1 MTFQRT
7 LNVAPASRRLSREF
21 QKIPVADQS
30 RREGDAT
37 CFGAFRFAMKSRILF
52 LSSTALLLIM
62 AAGCSKEKPEE
73 PEVSVQVAP
82 VEQASLQRNVAAD
95 AVLFPLQQAAIVPKI
110 SAPVAKFYVKR
121 GSRVHAGELLAT
133 LENKDLAAAAQDTK
147 GAYDQ
152 AQAAYETT
160 TGASLPEEIEK
171 AKFDAQVDKQAYE
184 AEQKVYDSRK
194 ELFAQG
200 ALPRKDFEQAG
211 VNLAQAKSAYEIS
224 QQHLN
229 ALLAIGKQQELKA
242 AAGNLES
249 AKGKYMGAT
258 AQLSYSEIHSPIDGW
273 VTDRPLYPG
282 EMAAAGTPLI
292 TVMDMSQVIARAHIP
307 QEQAALL
314 KVGDKATI
322 ASPDVDQPLEGN
334 VTVVSPALD
343 PNSTTVEVW
352 VQAQNPNRQMKPGS
366 SVHLMITS
374 ATVPNAL
381 VVPAEA
387 VQTNPAGGN
396 FVMLVGADGKAH
408 QTPVKVGVKQDQ
420 EVQVTEGVKPGD
432 KVITAGAYGL
442 PDNTKIKIET
452 AKEPEKEA
460 AHPANKSK
468 GKDDDEK

>member
-1 MTFQRT
+1 M
-7 LNVAPASRRLSREF
+7 ALS
-21 QKIPVADQS
+21 
-30 RREGDAT
+30 
-37 CFGAFRFAMKSRILF
+37 L
-52 LSSTALLLIM
+52 LSV
-62 AAGCSKEKPEE
+62 AGCSKEKTEE
-73 PEVSVQVAP
+73 PEVAVQVAP
-82 VEQASLQRNVAAD
+82 VEQTSLERNVAAD
-95 AVLFPLQQAAIVPKI
+95 AILFPLQQAAIVPKI
-110 SAPVAKFYVKR
+110 SAPVQKFYVKR

-171 AKFDAQVDKQAYE
+171 AKFDAQVNKEAFE

-194 ELFAQG
+194 QLFAQG

-211 VNLAQAKSAYEIS
+211 VALSQAKSAYEIS

-229 ALLAIGKQQELKA
+229 ALLAIGKQQELKS
-242 AAGNLES
+242 AAGQLES
-249 AKGKYMGAT
+249 AKGKYMGAS

-273 VTDRPLYPG
+273 ITDRPLYPG

-292 TVMDMSQVIARAHIP
+292 TVMDLAQVIARAHIP

-314 KVGDKATI
+314 KVGDKASITS
-322 ASPDVDQPLEGN
+322 ADVEKPVDGK

-352 VQAQNPNRQMKPGS
+352 VQAKNPGRQMKPGS
-366 SVHLMITS
+366 SVHLMITAGS
-374 ATVPNAL
+374 VPNAL
-381 VVPAEA
+381 VVPAAA
-387 VQTNPAGGN
+387 VQANPDGGS
-396 FVMLVGADGKAH
+396 FVMLAGADGKAH
-408 QTPVKVGVKQDQ
+408 QAPVKIGVKQDQ
-420 EVQVTEGVKPGD
+420 DVQITEGVKPGD

-460 AHPANKSK
+460 ANPSDKSK

>member
-1 MTFQRT
+1 MQTGRM
-7 LNVAPASRRLSREF
+7 LRLIFVSA
-21 QKIPVADQS
+21 IISLA
-30 RREGDAT
+30 
-37 CFGAFRFAMKSRILF
+37 
-52 LSSTALLLIM
+52 AL
-62 AAGCSKEKPEE
+62 GCSKEKPEE
-73 PEVSVQVAP
+73 PEVAVQVAA
-82 VEQASLQRNVAAD
+82 VRETSLQRSVTAD
-95 AVLFPLQQAAIVPKI
+95 AILFPLQQAAIVPKI
-110 SAPVAKFYVKR
+110 SAPVARFYVKR

-171 AKFDAQVDKQAYE
+171 AKFDAQVNKEAYE

-194 ELFAQG
+194 ELYAQG

-211 VNLAQAKSAYEIS
+211 VGLAQAKSAYEIS

-258 AQLSYSEIHSPIDGW
+258 AQLGYSEIHSPIDGW

-282 EMAAAGTPLI
+282 EMAAAGAPLI

-307 QEQAALL
+307 QEQAAMV
-314 KVGDKATI
+314 KVGDQATI
-322 ASPDVDQPLEGN
+322 ASADVDQPVEGK

-352 VQAQNPNRQMKPGS
+352 VQAKNPNRQMRPGS
-366 SVHLMITS
+366 SVHLVITS

-381 VVPAEA
+381 VIPAEA
-387 VQTNPAGGN
+387 VQANPDGGN
-396 FVMLVGADGKAH
+396 LVMLAGQDGKAH
-408 QTPVKVGVKQDQ
+408 QTAVKVGIKQDQ
-420 EVQVTEGVKPGD
+420 DIQIIEGVKPGD
-432 KVITAGAYGL
+432 RVITAGAYGL
-442 PDNTKIKIET
+442 PDNTKIKIES
-452 AKEPEKEA
+452 AKESEKETA
-460 AHPANKSK
+460 SPSDKSK

>member
-1 MTFQRT
+1 MKLT
-7 LNVAPASRRLSREF
+7 NLSL
-21 QKIPVADQS
+21 ALM
-30 RREGDAT
+30 A
-37 CFGAFRFAMKSRILF
+37 
-52 LSSTALLLIM
+52 LSLLSV
-62 AAGCSKEKPEE
+62 AGCSKEKTEE
-73 PEVSVQVAP
+73 PEVAVQVAP
-82 VEQASLQRNVAAD
+82 VEQTSLERNVAAD
-95 AVLFPLQQAAIVPKI
+95 AILFPLQQAAIVPKI
-110 SAPVAKFYVKR
+110 SAPVQKFYVKR

-171 AKFDAQVDKQAYE
+171 AKFDAQVNKEAFE

-194 ELFAQG
+194 QLFAQG

-211 VNLAQAKSAYEIS
+211 VALSQAKSAYEIS

-229 ALLAIGKQQELKA
+229 ALLAIGKQQELKS
-242 AAGNLES
+242 AAGQLES
-249 AKGKYMGAT
+249 AKGKYMGAS

-273 VTDRPLYPG
+273 ITDRPLYPG

-292 TVMDMSQVIARAHIP
+292 TVMDLAQVIARAHIP

-314 KVGDKATI
+314 KVGDKASITS
-322 ASPDVDQPLEGN
+322 ADVEKPVDGK

-352 VQAQNPNRQMKPGS
+352 VQAKNPGRQMKPGS
-366 SVHLMITS
+366 SVHLMITAGS
-374 ATVPNAL
+374 VPNAL
-381 VVPAEA
+381 VVPAAA
-387 VQTNPAGGN
+387 VQANPDGGS
-396 FVMLVGADGKAH
+396 FVMLAGADGKAH
-408 QTPVKVGVKQDQ
+408 QAPVKIGVKQDQ
-420 EVQVTEGVKPGD
+420 DVQITEGVKPGD

-460 AHPANKSK
+460 ANPSDKSK

>member
-1 MTFQRT
+1 MKRT
-7 LNVAPASRRLSREF
+7 KV
-21 QKIPVADQS
+21 
-30 RREGDAT
+30 
-37 CFGAFRFAMKSRILF
+37 IL
-52 LSSTALLLIM
+52 ALIAVSLLA
-62 AAGCSKEKPEE
+62 AAGCSKEKTEE
-73 PEVSVQVAP
+73 PEVAVQVSP
-82 VEQASLQRNVAAD
+82 VAQISLQRNVAAD
-95 AVLFPLQQAAIVPKI
+95 AILFPLQQAAIVPKI
-110 SAPVAKFYVKR
+110 SAPVQKFYVKR
-121 GSRVHAGELLAT
+121 GSRVHQGELLAV
-133 LENKDLAAAAQDTK
+133 LENKDLTAAAQDTK

-160 TGASLPEEIEK
+160 TGASLPEEIQK
-171 AKFDAQVDKQAYE
+171 AKFDAEVSKESFA

-194 ELFAQG
+194 VLFEQG

-211 VNLAQAKSAYEIS
+211 VNLSQAKSQYEIA

-229 ALLAIGKQQELKA
+229 ALLAIGKQQELKS
-242 AAGNLES
+242 AAGQLES
-249 AKGKYMGAT
+249 AKGKYLGAT

-273 VTDRPLYPG
+273 VTDRSLYAG

-292 TVMDMSQVIARAHIP
+292 TVMDLSQVIARAHIP

-314 KVGDKATI
+314 KVGDN
-322 ASPDVDQPLEGN
+322 ASISSADVDKPVDGK

-352 VQAQNPNRQMKPGS
+352 VQAKNPNRQMKPGS

-374 ATVPNAL
+374 GTVPDAL
-381 VVPAEA
+381 VVPAA
-387 VQTNPAGGN
+387 ALQTNPDGGS
-396 FVMLVGADGKAH
+396 FVMLAGADGKAH
-408 QTPVKVGVKQDQ
+408 QATVKVGIKQDQ
-420 EVQVTEGVKPGD
+420 GVQIIEGVKPGD

-460 AHPANKSK
+460 ANPSDKSK

>member
-1 MTFQRT
+1 MRW
-7 LNVAPASRRLSREF
+7 N
-21 QKIPVADQS
+21 QS
-30 RREGDAT
+30 RAFDWRQGQQVSRLA
-37 CFGAFRFAMKSRILF
+37 FGL
-52 LSSTALLLIM
+52 ALTSLL
-62 AAGCSKEKPEE
+62 AVLGCSKEKPEE
-73 PEVSVQVAP
+73 PEVTVQVAP
-82 VEQASLQRNVAAD
+82 VTQTSLQRTIAAD
-95 AVLFPLQQAAIVPKI
+95 AILFPLQQAAIVPKI
-110 SAPVAKFYVKR
+110 SAPVARFYVKR

-133 LENKDLAAAAQDTK
+133 LENKDLAAAAQDSK

-171 AKFDAQVDKQAYE
+171 AKFDAQVNKEAYQ

-211 VNLAQAKSAYEIS
+211 VNLAQARSAYEIS

-292 TVMDMSQVIARAHIP
+292 TVMDMSQVIARTHIP
-307 QEQAALL
+307 QEQAVLL
-314 KVGDKATI
+314 KVGDQATI
-322 ASPDVDQPLEGN
+322 ASADVDEPVDGK

-352 VQAQNPNRQMKPGS
+352 VQAKNPNRQMKPGS

-387 VQTNPAGGN
+387 VQANPDGGS
-396 FVMLVGADGKAH
+396 FVMLAGADGKAH
-408 QTPVKVGVKQDQ
+408 QTAVKVGIKQDQ
-420 EVQVTEGVKPGD
+420 NTQVTEGVKAGD

-442 PDNTKIKIET
+442 PDNTRIKVET
-452 AKEPEKEA
+452 QKEPEKEA
-460 AHPANKSK
+460 ANPSGKSK
-468 GKDDDEK
+468 RKDDDDK

>member
-1 MTFQRT
+1 MNSIKLFCAVSIITF
-7 LNVAPASRRLSREF
+7 LAS
-21 QKIPVADQS
+21 V
-30 RREGDAT
+30 
-37 CFGAFRFAMKSRILF
+37 
-52 LSSTALLLIM
+52 
-62 AAGCSKEKPEE
+62 GCSKEKAEE
-73 PEVSVQVAP
+73 PEVAVQVAA
-82 VEQASLQRNVAAD
+82 VEQTSLQRNVAAD
-95 AVLFPLQQAAIVPKI
+95 AILFPLQQAAIVPKI

-121 GSRVHAGELLAT
+121 GSRVHTGELLAT
-133 LENKDLAAAAQDTK
+133 LENRDLAAAAQDTK

-171 AKFDAQVDKQAYE
+171 AKFDAQVNKEAYE

-211 VNLAQAKSAYEIS
+211 VSLAQAKSAYEIS

-229 ALLAIGKQQELKA
+229 ALLAIGKQQEMKA

-322 ASPDVDQPLEGN
+322 ASADVDKPVEGK

-343 PNSTTVEVW
+343 PSSTTVEVW
-352 VQAQNPNRQMKPGS
+352 VQAKNPNRQMKPGS
-366 SVHLMITS
+366 SVHLNITS

-387 VQTNPAGGN
+387 VQSNPDGGN
-396 FVMLVGADGKAH
+396 FVMLAGADGKAH
-408 QTPVKVGVKQDQ
+408 QTTIKVGIKQDQ
-420 EVQVTEGVKPGD
+420 DVQVTEGVKPGD

-442 PDNTKIKIET
+442 PDNTKIKIEP

-460 AHPANKSK
+460 ANPSDKSK

>member
-1 MTFQRT
+1 MRITKVMFVLALT
-7 LNVAPASRRLSREF
+7 SFVA
-21 QKIPVADQS
+21 
-30 RREGDAT
+30 
-37 CFGAFRFAMKSRILF
+37 
-52 LSSTALLLIM
+52 AL
-62 AAGCSKEKPEE
+62 GCSKEKPEE
-73 PEVSVQVAP
+73 PEVAVQVAP
-82 VEQASLQRNVAAD
+82 VEQTSLQRNIAAD
-95 AVLFPLQQAAIVPKI
+95 AILFPLQQAAIVPKI

-121 GSRVHAGELLAT
+121 GSRVHAGELLAI
-133 LENKDLAAAAQDTK
+133 LENKDLTAAAQDTK

-171 AKFDAQVDKQAYE
+171 AKFDAQVNKEAYE
-184 AEQKVYDSRK
+184 AEQKVYSSRK

-211 VNLAQAKSAYEIS
+211 VSLSQAKSAYEIS

-273 VTDRPLYPG
+273 VTDRSLYPG

-322 ASPDVDQPLEGN
+322 ASADVDKPVEGK

-343 PNSTTVEVW
+343 PNSTTVEIW
-352 VQAQNPNRQMKPGS
+352 VQAKNPNRQMKPGS
-366 SVHLMITS
+366 SVHLMVNS

-381 VVPAEA
+381 VVPAQA
-387 VQTNPAGGN
+387 LQTNPDGGT
-396 FVMLVGADGKAH
+396 FVMLAGADGKAH
-408 QTPVKVGVKQDQ
+408 QTAVKLGIKQDQ
-420 EVQVTEGVKPGD
+420 DVQVTEGVKAGD

-442 PDNTKIKIET
+442 PDNTKIKVET
-452 AKEPEKEA
+452 AKESEKEA
-460 AHPANKSK
+460 ANPSHKSK
-468 GKDDDEK
+468 DKDDDEK

>member
-1 MTFQRT
+1 MKLTKIS
-7 LNVAPASRRLSREF
+7 LALIALS
-21 QKIPVADQS
+21 
-30 RREGDAT
+30 
-37 CFGAFRFAMKSRILF
+37 
-52 LSSTALLLIM
+52 LLGV
-62 AAGCSKEKPEE
+62 AGCSKEKTEE
-73 PEVSVQVAP
+73 PEVAVQVAA
-82 VEQASLQRNVAAD
+82 VEQTSLERNVAAD
-95 AVLFPLQQAAIVPKI
+95 AILFPLQQAAIVPKI
-110 SAPVAKFYVKR
+110 SAPVQKFYVKR

-133 LENKDLAAAAQDTK
+133 LENRDLAAAAQDTK

-171 AKFDAQVDKQAYE
+171 AKFDAQVNKEAFE

-194 ELFAQG
+194 QLFAQG

-211 VNLAQAKSAYEIS
+211 VALSQAKSAYEIS

-229 ALLAIGKQQELKA
+229 ALLAIGKQQELKS
-242 AAGNLES
+242 AAGQLES
-249 AKGKYMGAT
+249 AKGKYMGAS

-273 VTDRPLYPG
+273 ITDRPLYPG

-292 TVMDMSQVIARAHIP
+292 TVMDLAQVIARAHIP

-314 KVGDKATI
+314 KVGDKASITS
-322 ASPDVDQPLEGN
+322 ADVDKPVDGK

-352 VQAQNPNRQMKPGS
+352 VQAKNPGRQMKPGS
-366 SVHLMITS
+366 SVHLMIT
-374 ATVPNAL
+374 AGTVPNAL
-381 VVPAEA
+381 VVPAAA
-387 VQTNPAGGN
+387 VQANPDGGN
-396 FVMLVGADGKAH
+396 FVMLAGADGKAH
-408 QTPVKVGVKQDQ
+408 QAPVKIGVKQDQ
-420 EVQVTEGVKPGD
+420 DVQITDGVKPGD

-460 AHPANKSK
+460 ANPSDKSR